1 MKRKRMIAG
10 ILLAGILAGIL
21 TGCENT
27 DISKKEAEKPV
38 ITLGSDS
45 YPPYNYLNEDGIPA
59 FE

>member
-1 MKRKRMIAG
+1 MIAG
-10 ILLAGILAGIL
+10 ILLVVILAGIL

-45 YPPYNYLNEDGIPA
+45 YIPYNYQ
-59 FE
+59 